1 MLLGQNNFL
10 GSISKYFLNIS
21 GLLTLD
27 ISDNRLSGRIPCAI
41 GKLLDLSIRLLGGN
55 RLSGTIP
62 TQLCQLILINLM
74 DLSSNFLSGTIPHC
88 FHQITYSTASHVHFY
103 DGLSI
108 DIMPYQ
114 YGIHQDIS
122 NTPFLEIDADN
133 YDQYT
138 IISFFEFLVIYFFI

>member
-1 MLLGQNNFL
+1 MTSSRFDP
-10 GSISKYFLNIS
+10 GSTSVQPQKPWTSPFYGSLN
-21 GLLTLD
+21 GPGFKTLVD
-27 ISDNRLSGRIPCAI
+27 ICC
-41 GKLLDLSIRLLGGN
+41 
-55 RLSGTIP
+55 LSGTIP

-74 DLSSNFLSGTIPHC
+74 DLSCNFLSGTILHC
-88 FHQITYSTASHVHFY
+88 FHQIAYSTASHVHFY
-103 DGLSI
+103 DGGRSI

-138 IISFFEFLVIYFFI
+138 IISFFWIFGDILFFMIIIINTLSSIL